1 MRKISIAYPLALI
14 LLFCVALALRMLF
27 ASAYPTL
34 LWSDEIFQTLEQ
46 AHRLVFG
53 YGIVPWEFRAG
64 ARSWLLPGLLAGVMA
79 ATKNLAAGSTGYLTG
94 VRLSL
99 SLLSLSLPLSA
110 LVLARR
116 RYGPWLAL
124 VAACFVGLWFELIYF
139 APKAFSE
146 VVAAHLFVPALVLL
160 DDRSR
165 SRRAA
170 ISAGVLLGLAVAI
183 RPHFGLAG
191 SVVVFLSL
199 RTNAAHARPLLL
211 ACAAPLLASGVL
223 DAVTWGVPFQSIAQN
238 LAANLAGPRAQRN
251 GSAPWFAYLLVPLR
265 VWGAWALLLA
275 PLIALGSRGRRVLVL
290 AALTVLA
297 THMLVPH
304 KEYRYVYLALA
315 LALML
320 AALGICELAQRL
332 TRLRG
337 AVAVMLLAIG
347 LYASATLG
355 LHYDYRA
362 ASLTGSSGEP
372 PFMWT
377 HFRGV
382 LLAFEALSS
391 DDSVCGVGLENR
403 DWSRTGGYTYL
414 HRHVPLFE
422 IHDNDAYKHFV
433 AGFNVFIADA
443 TSPPMIGRFARGS
456 CWDNVCIYRRAG
468 GCVVF
473 AGYDI
478 NQRLIAR
485 GD

>member
-1 MRKISIAYPLALI
+1 MRKISIALPLALI
-14 LLFCVALALRMLF
+14 LLFAVALALRMLF

-64 ARSWLLPGLLAGVMA
+64 ARSWLLPGFLAGVMA
-79 ATKNLAAGSTGYLTG
+79 ATKDLAAGSTGYLTG
-94 VRLSL
+94 VRLIL

-110 LVLARR
+110 FVLARR
-116 RYGPWLAL
+116 RHGPWLAL
-124 VAACFVGLWFELIYF
+124 VAAGFVALWFELIYF

-160 DDRSR
+160 DARAR

-170 ISAGVLLGLAVAI
+170 IGAGVLLGLALAI
-183 RPHFGLAG
+183 RPHFGPAAA
-191 SVVVFLSL
+191 VVMFISL
-199 RTNAAHARPLLL
+199 RANPAHARSLLV

-223 DAVTWGVPFQSIAQN
+223 DAATWGVPFASIAHN
-238 LAANLAGPRAQRN
+238 LAANLSGPRVQRN
-251 GSAPWFAYLLVPLR
+251 GTAPWFAYLLLPLR
-265 VWGAWALLLA
+265 IWGAWTLLLA
-275 PLIALGSRGRRVLVL
+275 PLIVLGSRGQRLLVA
-290 AALTVLA
+290 AALTLLA

-320 AALGICELAQRL
+320 AGLGMCELA
-332 TRLRG
+332 RLRAAHAG
-337 AVAVMLLAIG
+337 LAPVALLAIG
-347 LYASATLG
+347 VYASATLG
-355 LHYDYRA
+355 LRYDYRA

-391 DDSVCGVGLENR
+391 DASVCGVGLENR

-422 IHDNDAYKHFV
+422 IHDNAAYKHFV

-443 TSPPMIGRFARGS
+443 ASPPAIGRFARGS
-456 CWDNVCIYRRAG
+456 CWGNVCIYRRAG
-468 GCVVF
+468 GCRTF

-478 NQRLIAR
+478 NQRLIAH